1 MRRRV
6 GIIVLAAGML
16 AACVSGDKARSESRR
31 EGTTTSSPATT
42 HIPYTVVEAR
52 PIPGGRQA
60 QVIVIDSAYR
70 TDAALRQ
77 LGSELHRDHPRDF
90 ILVYTDSMSATRRDR
105 GDVDRLP
112 PAQQRQ
118 YDRSLVASTTLMPGT
133 WLFSVDGI
141 RQDPDTTLTTIT
153 FPP

>member
-1 MRRRV
+1 M
-6 GIIVLAAGML
+6 
-16 AACVSGDKARSESRR
+16 
-31 EGTTTSSPATT
+31 
-42 HIPYTVVEAR
+42 
-52 PIPGGRQA
+52 
-60 QVIVIDSAYR
+60 IVIESAYR

-77 LGSELHRDHPRDF
+77 LGAELHRDHPRDF
-90 ILVYTDSMSATRRDR
+90 ILVYTDSMSATRSDR

-112 PAQQRQ
+112 PSQQRR
-118 YDRSLVASTTLMPGT
+118 YDRSLVASTTLTPGT